1 MSDYTHSLL
10 LVDDDVTLNRLL
22 TKQLRNMGYAAAG
35 VGSWQEAQSYL
46 QSHEPDLIL
55 MDCQLPDASGQK
67 LVGELSL
74 NYPVILLTAYGSV
87 KEAVQA
93 MQAGASDYLTKPV
106 NLDELELLVK
116 KVLEAA
122 ALNRNYQFYKSQ
134 LSKQK
139 RTFMVG
145 SSPALQNVER
155 LIEAVAPSDTTVL
168 IQGESGVG
176 KELVAQEIHQRSSRA
191 EQNFVAVDCCTLQE
205 TLFESELFGHERGA
219 FTGADKLK
227 KGLIEGAAGG
237 TVFLDE
243 IGEIET
249 SIQAKLLR
257 FLETGRFRRVGGT
270 KDLDADVRI
279 IAATNRDLSLLAQQ
293 GEFRADLFYRLNVFN
308 ITVAPL
314 RERRA
319 DIAALVKHFIEHHDF
334 SRRVSKAASSAA
346 MQRLQSYHW
355 PGNIRELKN
364 VIERAIILSG
374 ETAQIEP
381 EHLAF
386 SLPTGEQNN
395 SIHLIFN
402 VEPSLADVESHYLAF
417 MLDRYAG
424 HRGKVAEIMGISERN
439 VYRLI
444 KRYGLTG

>member
-1 MSDYTHSLL
+1 MSDHTYSLL
-10 LVDDDVTLNRLL
+10 LVDDDATLNRLL
-22 TKQLRNMGYAAAG
+22 VKQLRTMGYAAVG
-35 VGSWQEAQSYL
+35 VGSWQEARAYL
-46 QSHEPDLIL
+46 QTHEPDLIL
-55 MDCQLPDASGQK
+55 LDCQLPDARGQQ
-67 LVGELSL
+67 LVDELAV
-74 NYPVILLTAYGSV
+74 NYPVILLTAFGSV

-106 NLDELELLVK
+106 NLDELELLIK
-116 KVLEAA
+116 KVLQAA
-122 ALNRNYQFYKSQ
+122 ALNRNYQFFKSQ

-139 RTFMVG
+139 RTYMVG

-227 KGLIEGAAGG
+227 KGLIESAAGG

-243 IGEIET
+243 IGEIDT
-249 SIQAKLLR
+249 SMQAKLLR

-270 KDLDADVRI
+270 KDLDVDVRI
-279 IAATNRDLSLLAQQ
+279 IAATNRDLATLAQQ
-293 GEFRADLFYRLNVFN
+293 SEFRADLFYRLNVFN

-319 DIAALVKHFIEHHDF
+319 DIAALVNHFIENHDF
-334 SRRVSKAASSAA
+334 SRRLSKTVSPAA
-346 MQRLQSYHW
+346 MQKLQSYQW

-374 ETAQIEP
+374 ESPLIEP

-386 SLPTGEQNN
+386 SLPTDE
-395 SIHLIFN
+395 HEN
-402 VEPSLADVESHYLAF
+402 VIRLTFSTEPSLADVESHYLAL

-424 HRGKVAEIMGISERN
+424 HRAKVAEIMGISERN

-444 KRYGLTG
+444 KRYGLAG